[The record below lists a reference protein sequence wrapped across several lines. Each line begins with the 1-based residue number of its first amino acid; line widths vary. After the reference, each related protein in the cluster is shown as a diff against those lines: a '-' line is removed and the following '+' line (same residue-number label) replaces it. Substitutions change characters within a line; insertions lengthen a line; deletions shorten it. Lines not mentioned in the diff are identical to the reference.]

1 MVATAGEQELAPGL
15 RAITVGGHSPGQQVL
30 VVESAGGPVVLA
42 SDAVHLYEELELERP
57 FSVMV
62 SLREMVEA
70 YALLKELR
78 AARRRGRARAR
89 PAGDGTLPGPRRRG
103 RRPGLQGR
111 MNGGSMT
118 LRGLDGKVALVTGA
132 ASGIG
137 AATAR
142 RLAAEGASVVLADRD
157 GERAQAVADDAR
169 GAGARDS
176 PPTCPRRPRSALSWS
191 ARSSASDALD
201 LHHLNAG
208 IPGSPAPFEELTL
221 ADFDRVL
228 DVNLRGVFLGLRA
241 AFRQF
246 ARQGGGGAIVITASI
261 GSLRG
266 SSDLIPYHASK
277 HGALGLMRCAAVHG
291 ADRGVRVNAIAPG
304 IVLTGLFDA
313 SGSGAGGASD
323 WEKRA
328 SIAPVR
334 RPGTPEEVADLVAFL
349 LSEEAAFLTG
359 EVISIDGGATAM
371 NPLRPSGQRIGI

>member
-1 MVATAGEQELAPGL
+1 V
-15 RAITVGGHSPGQQVL
+15 
-30 VVESAGGPVVLA
+30 
-42 SDAVHLYEELELERP
+42 
-57 FSVMV
+57 
-62 SLREMVEA
+62 
-70 YALLKELR
+70 
-78 AARRRGRARAR
+78 
-89 PAGDGTLPGPRRRG
+89 
-103 RRPGLQGR
+103 
-111 MNGGSMT
+111 
-118 LRGLDGKVALVTGA
+118 RGLAEKVAIVTGG

-142 RLAAEGASVVLADRD
+142 RLSAEGAAVLVADRD
-157 GERAQAVADDAR
+157 GDRAAAVAASLDGPALGLAVDVASEAEVEALIERAVER
-169 GAGARDS
+169 FGRV
-176 PPTCPRRPRSALSWS
+176 
-191 ARSSASDALD
+191 D

-208 IPGSPAPFEELTL
+208 IPGSAAPFEELTL
-221 ADFDRVL
+221 EDLDRVL

-246 ARQGGGGAIVITASI
+246 ARQPAGGAIVVTASI

-277 HGALGLMRCAAVHG
+277 HGVLGLMRCAAVHG

-304 IVLTGLFDA
+304 IVLTGLFAA
-313 SGSGAGGASD
+313 SGAGPGGASD

-349 LSEEAAFLTG
+349 LSEEAGFLTG

-371 NPLRPSGQRIGI
+371 NPLRPSGQRIGL